1 MFRKKPKIIPL
12 NSKRLTFKEDII
24 FMKEKLLNNKLIRK
38 IVEKR
43 GTLKH
48 DSINC
53 VLCGKCADI
62 CNIQS
67 ITVNRKEKELHINHD
82 KCVRC
87 SCCVKTC
94 PKSALTINKN

>member
-1 MFRKKPKIIPL
+1 
-12 NSKRLTFKEDII
+12 
-24 FMKEKLLNNKLIRK
+24 MKEKLLNSKLIRK

-53 VLCGKCADI
+53 VFCEKYADI

-87 SCCVKTC
+87 GCCVKTC